1 VLPAAEREAYERQ
14 ANGAKERYYAALADY
29 KKTPQY
35 DAYQKYLEDFKAKHA
50 VPTKGQSTP
59 HCPSISNTLTRT
71 EGKRSK
77 LEMETSNSTRSG
89 SHDLI
94 ERAANRRLSSVQPD
108 LFSKNH
114 QQSGDS
120 PPIGPSRLPSGPS
133 FSSKPTSPA
142 SYTSSALNSPR
153 IEDHYPPISASP
165 RNGAFDASPINASN
179 ESRVLP
185 DANYPFPIA
194 AYPPPSHQLASGVTP
209 SHPFMP
215 SFHNAMDFV
224 SRRPVRE
231 NTRLPPLTHEDT
243 TLSSESGHSASIYHG
258 PPLGRIGTLLPGDP
272 AKTFRTLPQPVP
284 HIGPSTSPL
293 DRPSNALLSQLP
305 PHQLDYRTQGPLAAL
320 VRAGELASR
329 IADDEDMDTQEIS

>member
-14 ANGAKERYYAALADY
+14 ANGAKERYYAELADY

-50 VPTKGQSTP
+50 VPTKGQSIH
-59 HCPSISNTLTRT
+59 HCLSVSNELTGT

-77 LEMETSNSTRSG
+77 LETETSNSTRSG

-94 ERAANRRLSSVQPD
+94 ERAANRRLSSVQPA
-108 LFSKNH
+108 LSSKNY
-114 QQSGDS
+114 QQSEDS
-120 PPIGPSRLPSGPS
+120 PPTGPARPPAGPS
-133 FSSKPTSPA
+133 FSSKSTSPA
-142 SYTSSALNSPR
+142 SYTLSALNSPR
-153 IEDHYPPISASP
+153 TGGHYPPMSASP
-165 RNGAFDASPINASN
+165 RNGVFDASP
-179 ESRVLP
+179 
-185 DANYPFPIA
+185 DANFPFPIA
-194 AYPPPSHQLASGVTP
+194 AYPPPSHQLAFGVTP
-209 SHPFMP
+209 SQPLMP
-215 SFHNAMDFV
+215 SFHNAMDLA
-224 SRRPVRE
+224 SRRPERQ

-243 TLSSESGHSASIYHG
+243 TLSSESGHSASSYHG
-258 PPLGRIGTLLPGDP
+258 SPLGRIGTLLPGDP
-272 AKTFRTLPQPVP
+272 AKSFRTLPQPVP

-329 IADDEDMDTQEIS
+329 IAGDEDMDTQEIS